1 MRAEKPK
8 RGAPDPAVATIV
20 VMRLYIANNAPNSL
34 RAVANLEA
42 ICKEHLKDSFK
53 REIIDVLET
62 PLRALADGI
71 LVTPSLTKMSPSPAA
86 KIIGNLSDRGSVLRA
101 LGILEPVK

>member
-1 MRAEKPK
+1 VNRKKAD
-8 RGAPDPAVATIV
+8 RSASGSAAATVV
-20 VMRLYIANNAPNSL
+20 VMCLYIADNAPNSV

-53 REIIDVLET
+53 LEIIDVLEY

-71 LVTPSLTKMSPSPAA
+71 VVTPSLTKLSPSPAA
-86 KIIGNLSDRGSVLRA
+86 QIVGNLSDKSSVLRA
-101 LGILEPVK
+101 LGIKG